1 MKIADFLNLTISGP
15 LGSPAY
21 ALWRVLRVTIVL
33 SIGGAWIYSLV
44 FNERFVR
51 GIADATCIVV
61 LTQALIAAG
70 RVGLNYFSRR
80 SVDGFER
87 GTVLRGLSTW
97 PRWQLMT
104 PWVVVSS
111 AVGYFG
117 GSAAGDMILAGFDPA
132 GSADMNR
139 HMMVFGFSVA
149 IAFTT
154 GVTYFV
160 YMQSRMFAMEA
171 RTQKAI
177 SAAAENQLRLLQSQ
191 LEPHMLFNTLAN
203 LRTLIDA
210 DPRRA
215 KGMLD
220 HLIGFLR
227 STLEASRLGTHPLS
241 VEFDHLKDYLE
252 LMQIRMADRL
262 ETSFSLP
269 AELSRLPVPPL
280 LLQPI
285 VENAIKH
292 GLEPKMDGGRIEI
305 NASLSA
311 DFLLLT
317 VRDTGVGLTGL
328 SKSGSKFGLEHVRQ
342 RLSTLYGDAGTL
354 SLDPIAD
361 AEGGMLAVVRIPL
374 ITEEKS

>member
-1 MKIADFLNLTISGP
+1 
-15 LGSPAY
+15 
-21 ALWRVLRVTIVL
+21 
-33 SIGGAWIYSLV
+33 
-44 FNERFVR
+44 
-51 GIADATCIVV
+51 
-61 LTQALIAAG
+61 
-70 RVGLNYFSRR
+70 
-80 SVDGFER
+80 
-87 GTVLRGLSTW
+87 
-97 PRWQLMT
+97 MT

-117 GSAAGDMILAGFDPA
+117 GSAAGDMILAVFDPVHA
-132 GSADMNR
+132 VDLNR

-177 SAAAENQLRLLQSQ
+177 SAGAENQLRLLQSQ

-241 VEFDHLKDYLE
+241 VEFDRLKDYLE

-262 ETSFSLP
+262 ETQFSLP
-269 AELSRLPVPPL
+269 AELRDIPVPPL

-292 GLEPKMDGGRIEI
+292 GLEPKMEGGRIEI
-305 NASLSA
+305 GATRSGN
-311 DFLLLT
+311 FLMLT
-317 VRDTGVGLTGL
+317 VRDTGGGLDGGST
-328 SKSGSKFGLEHVRQ
+328 SGSKFGLDHVRQ
-342 RLSTLYGDAGTL
+342 RLSTLYGEAGTL
-354 SLDPIAD
+354 SLDPADD
-361 AEGGMLAVVRIPL
+361 AEGGVLAVVKIPL
-374 ITEEKS
+374 ISLGKS